1 MVSAGMTA
9 LPSVPLWFKRSGSL
23 LPANLA
29 NESDIVVVIG
39 KLILAVFNR
48 PPLTQQVIFYDISN
62 PANPVQLAAQP
73 WAGAM
78 GSMLVDSA
86 GVLHIFG
93 SSPPATNDNA
103 LIHSTVD
110 PNTWAISAPNT
121 IFQLPNG
128 SGQSF
133 NNIGAGLLPDGS
145 YLLSIEQA
153 FSGGGK
159 AETYFRSTGPT
170 FATYTDQGSLYLSQ
184 QDFTGRTCIR
194 QGSDGWTYL
203 TSDTSTGYCRI
214 ARTKDGIPANFRFA
228 TNPYGF
234 LGPGADDTFPGKV
247 GGNPF
252 YDGNVSWAPWNYQG
266 QPVIYSVYFESNE
279 TDDGELMIGAYLG
292 TLASLVSQFAF

>member
-23 LPANLA
+23 LPANSA
-29 NESDIVVVIG
+29 NESDIVVVVG

-62 PANPVQLAAQP
+62 PAKPVQLAAQR

-78 GSMLVDSA
+78 GAMLVDSA

-110 PNTWAISAPNT
+110 ANTWAISAPNT

-133 NNIGAGLLPDGS
+133 NNIGAGQLPDGC

-153 FSGGGK
+153 F
-159 AETYFRSTGPT
+159 
-170 FATYTDQGSLYLSQ
+170 
-184 QDFTGRTCIR
+184 
-194 QGSDGWTYL
+194 
-203 TSDTSTGYCRI
+203 
-214 ARTKDGIPANFRFA
+214 
-228 TNPYGF
+228 
-234 LGPGADDTFPGKV
+234 
-247 GGNPF
+247 
-252 YDGNVSWAPWNYQG
+252 
-266 QPVIYSVYFESNE
+266 
-279 TDDGELMIGAYLG
+279 
-292 TLASLVSQFAF
+292 